1 MLDHYLKVFKW
12 RIIPM
17 FRKSCKNN
25 SCKSRACI
33 RYGIAPLIPARAG
46 ILLMMC
52 MISMAAVAAVPQLP
66 VYAALGGDFSLTDT
80 LGKSVSLRDWQGKVM
95 ILTFGF
101 TACPHICPTTLM
113 ELSKLYGGLG
123 DRASQVQIVFISI
136 DPKRDT
142 PEHLRRYLLAFQAN
156 IVGLTGSED
165 QLRQVAKLFGA
176 VFNDAGDVGEVSHS
190 DRIYLLDAKGQVRQ
204 IYAREEQF
212 DQLQQDVLQLLQQ
225 RGFCHVFPLKI
236 STLCNKYLSS

>member
-1 MLDHYLKVFKW
+1 MV
-12 RIIPM
+12 
-17 FRKSCKNN
+17 
-25 SCKSRACI
+25 
-33 RYGIAPLIPARAG
+33 
-46 ILLMMC
+46 
-52 MISMAAVAAVPQLP
+52 AVAAVPQLP

-80 LGKSVSLRDWQGKVM
+80 QGKSVSLRDWQGKVV

-123 DRASQVQIVFISI
+123 DTASQVQIVFISI

-142 PEHLRRYLLAFQAN
+142 PEQLRRYLLAFHAS

-176 VFNDAGDVGEVSHS
+176 VFNDAGEVSHS
-190 DRIYLLDAKGQVRQ
+190 DRIYLLDAEGQVRQ
-204 IYAREEQF
+204 IYAREGQF
-212 DQLQQDVLQLLQQ
+212 EQLQQDALQLLPQ